1 MNAINKAQAKKIFE
15 AWNPTAEQKLQQYIK
30 LFPEQYEKFADS
42 DRAKIKGLNEN
53 DLYVL
58 GRTFEQ
64 QIMTKQMNEEV
75 TFAQLGATPTLAFDF
90 ITAMFGK
97 SVIPYIASEQVIDEV
112 QGLVYFENIIAQ
124 GVKRR
129 QVKVTGEEETA
140 NVIDTY
146 VGRGNIEVGDV
157 LGKAAGAPTKYP
169 QGYAGEMVYG
179 EEIVNSETA
188 NGSTKEFDVAL
199 VNAPIRRN
207 YVKVIA
213 TVTATLG
220 GDQVVTGTDD
230 GNGNII
236 GGGITGTI
244 DYETGAMHLTFVN
257 APKAETAVVANY
269 ATNFELGSLPS
280 ITTELDSK
288 FVRANVYGLQTDTSV
303 ISSFMMG
310 KRFNFDMQQR
320 AVQLLQ
326 ENILNEITTE
336 LLAKVVMAYAEAGE
350 TDTVFNKTL
359 PAGVSLQAHFNSV
372 DYTFGIV
379 QQKMAAR
386 SGKGT
391 LSVALAGPDACA
403 FLGQNAKFKKIGEA
417 TAWATVYGV
426 YDNATIVI
434 RCPQLVQLDPTNGTK
449 SIYFLYKGT
458 TPFDAAAVY
467 APYMPLVGVNDL
479 PVPTALLNRRS
490 AVASMAAVD
499 VVVPGYIQKFVLAE
513 AGGEPA
519 QRTVLTKVEE

>member
-1 MNAINKAQAKKIFE
+1 MNMVDKAQAKKIFE

-30 LFPEQYEKFADS
+30 LFPEQYDRFAES

-53 DLYVL
+53 DLYTL

-129 QVKVTGEEETA
+129 VVTPDGDKTVEVKDEYT
-140 NVIDTY
+140 
-146 VGRGNIEVGDV
+146 GRGNIEVGDV
-157 LGKAAGAPTKYP
+157 LAKAAGAPAKYP
-169 QGYAGEMVYG
+169 QGFAGEMVYG
-179 EEIVNSETA
+179 EELDATGAVD
-188 NGSTKEFDVAL
+188 GSTKEFELAL

-207 YVKVIA
+207 YVKIMA
-213 TVTATLG
+213 TVENAAG
-220 GDQVVTGTDD
+220 AEQDIVGIDD
-230 GNGNII
+230 GKGNII
-236 GGGITGTI
+236 GGGIVGTV
-244 DYETGAMHLTFVN
+244 DYETGALKLTFSN
-257 APKAETAVVANY
+257 APKAGTHIVANY
-269 ATNFELGSLPS
+269 ATNFELGPLPS

-326 ENILNEITTE
+326 EHILNEITTE
-336 LLAKVVMAYAEAGE
+336 LLAKIAMAYKEGGE
-350 TDTVFNKTL
+350 TDTIFNMAL
-359 PAGVSLQAHFNSV
+359 PAGVSQQAHFNSV

-379 QQKMAAR
+379 AQKMARR

-434 RCPQLVQLDPTNGTK
+434 RCPQLEQFDSVNGSK

-467 APYMPLVGVNDL
+467 APYMPLVGVEDL

-499 VVVPGYIQKFVLAE
+499 VVVPGYIQKFVLTESGNA
-513 AGGEPA
+513 P
-519 QRTVLTKVEE
+519 QIRTVDVNNI

>member
-1 MNAINKAQAKKIFE
+1 MNAMTKRQAKKIFE
-15 AWNPTAEQKLQQYIK
+15 AWNPSAEQKLQQYIK
-30 LFPEQYEKFADS
+30 LFPEQYEKFAES
-42 DRAKIKGLNEN
+42 ERAKIKGLNEN
-53 DLYVL
+53 DLYTL

-64 QIMTKQMNEEV
+64 QIMSKQMNEEV

-129 QVKVTGEEETA
+129 VVTPNGDATVEVQDAYT
-140 NVIDTY
+140 
-146 VGRGNIEVGDV
+146 GRGNVEPHDI
-157 LGKAAGAPTKYP
+157 LGRAAGAPDKYP
-169 QGYAGEMVYG
+169 QGFAGEMVYG
-179 EEIVNSETA
+179 EQLDESGVVDGEV
-188 NGSTKEFDVAL
+188 KEFEFAL
-199 VNAPIRRN
+199 LNAPIRRN

-213 TVTATLG
+213 KVLNNAGTEQTVIG
-220 GDQVVTGTDD
+220 IDD
-230 GNGNII
+230 GKGNII
-236 GGGITGTI
+236 GGGIIGTVE
-244 DYETGAMHLTFVN
+244 YETGAIKLNYTL
-257 APKAETAVVANY
+257 APVEGSHIIANY
-269 ATNFELGSLPS
+269 ATNFELGTLPA

-288 FVRANVYGLQTDTSV
+288 FVRANVYGLQTDTSI

-326 ENILNEITTE
+326 EHILNEITTE
-336 LLAKVVMAYAEAGE
+336 LLFKIATAYAEAGE
-350 TDTVFNKTL
+350 TDTVFNMSL
-359 PAGVSLQAHFNSV
+359 PAGVSQQAHFNAV

-379 QQKMAAR
+379 AQKMARR

-434 RCPQLVQLDPTNGTK
+434 RCPQLEQFDAVNGSK

-458 TPFDAAAVY
+458 TPFDACAVY
-467 APYMPLVGVNDL
+467 APYMPLVGVEDL

-499 VVVPGYIQKFVLAE
+499 VVVPGYIQKFVLTE
-513 AGGEPA
+513 QGGVPEI
-519 QRTVLTKVEE
+519 RTVNVANV

>member
-1 MNAINKAQAKKIFE
+1 MNMIDKAQAKKIFE
-15 AWNPTAEQKLQQYIK
+15 AWNPSAEQKLQQYIK
-30 LFPEQYEKFADS
+30 LFPEQYERFAES

-53 DLYVL
+53 DLYTL

-64 QIMTKQMNEEV
+64 QIMTRQMNEEM

-124 GVKRR
+124 GIKRR
-129 QVKVTGEEETA
+129 VVTPGAEGVE
-140 NVIDTY
+140 VY
-146 VGRGNIEVGDV
+146 VQDKYEGRGNVEVGDV
-157 LGKAAGAPTKYP
+157 LAQAAGAPEKYP

-179 EEIVNSETA
+179 EQLDATGAI
-188 NGSTKEFDVAL
+188 NGSATEFELAL
-199 VNAPIRRN
+199 LNAPIRRN
-207 YVKVIA
+207 YVKIIA
-213 TVTATLG
+213 TVTNAAG
-220 GDQVVTGTDD
+220 ADQAVIGIDD
-230 GNGNII
+230 GKGNII
-236 GGGITGTI
+236 GGGVVGTI
-244 DYETGAMHLTFVN
+244 NYESGAIELTYTN
-257 APKAETAVVANY
+257 APKAGTHILANY
-269 ATNFELGSLPS
+269 ATNFELTSLPS

-288 FVRANVYGLQTDTSV
+288 FVRANVYGLQTDTSI

-326 ENILNEITTE
+326 EHILNEITTE
-336 LLAKVVMAYAEAGE
+336 LLAKIVMAYAEAGE
-350 TDTVFNKTL
+350 IDTVFNMNL
-359 PAGVSLQAHFNSV
+359 PAGVSQQAHFNSV

-379 QQKMAAR
+379 AQKMAAR

-391 LSVALAGPDACA
+391 LSVALAGPEACA
-403 FLGQNAKFKKIGEA
+403 FLSQNAKFKKIGEA

-434 RCPQLVQLDPTNGTK
+434 RCPQLAQFDAVNGTK
-449 SIYFLYKGT
+449 TIYFLYKGT
-458 TPFDAAAVY
+458 TPFDACAVY
-467 APYMPLVGVNDL
+467 APYMPLVGVEDL

-499 VVVPGYIQKFVLAE
+499 VVVPGYIQKFVLTTS
-513 AGGEPA
+513 GGQPGV
-519 QRTVLTKVEE
+519 RNVKVEQV

>member
-1 MNAINKAQAKKIFE
+1 MNMIDKSQAKKVFE
-15 AWNPTAEQKLQQYIK
+15 AWNPTAEQKLKQYIK
-30 LFPEQYEKFADS
+30 LFPEQYERFAES

-53 DLYVL
+53 DLYTL

-64 QIMTKQMNEEV
+64 QIMTKQMNEEM

-129 QVKVTGEEETA
+129 VVNCADGEKVEVQDEYT
-140 NVIDTY
+140 
-146 VGRGNIEVGDV
+146 GRGNVEVGDI
-157 LGKAAGAPTKYP
+157 LGRAAGAPTKYP

-179 EEIVNSETA
+179 EQLDATGVVDGSATEFELTLTA
-188 NGSTKEFDVAL
+188 
-199 VNAPIRRN
+199 APIRRN

-213 TVTATLG
+213 TVDNAAGNEQTVIG
-220 GDQVVTGTDD
+220 IDD
-230 GNGNII
+230 GKGNII
-236 GGGITGTI
+236 GGGIVGTV
-244 DYETGAMHLTFVN
+244 DYETGALKLTYTN
-257 APKAETAVVANY
+257 APKA
-269 ATNFELGSLPS
+269 GSHILPS

-288 FVRANVYGLQTDTSV
+288 FVRANVYGLQTDTSI

-326 ENILNEITTE
+326 EHILNEITTE
-336 LLAKVVMAYAEAGE
+336 LLAKIVTAYAEAGE
-350 TDTVFNKTL
+350 VDTIFNMEL
-359 PAGVSLQAHFNSV
+359 PAGVSQQAHFNSV

-379 QQKMAAR
+379 AQKMAAR

-391 LSVALAGPDACA
+391 LSVALAGPEACA

-434 RCPQLVQLDPTNGTK
+434 RCPQLAQFDAVNGTK

-458 TPFDAAAVY
+458 TPFDACAVY
-467 APYMPLVGVNDL
+467 APYMPLVGVEDL

-499 VVVPGYIQKFVLAE
+499 VVVPGYIQKFVLTN
-513 AGGEPA
+513 AGGQPGT
-519 QRTVLTKVEE
+519 RTVKVEQV

>member
-1 MNAINKAQAKKIFE
+1 MSQINREQAKQIFE
-15 AWNPTAEQKLQQYIK
+15 AWNPSAEQKLKQYIK
-30 LFPEQYEKFADS
+30 LFPEQYEAFSKS

-53 DLYVL
+53 DLYTL

-64 QIMTKQMNEEV
+64 QIMTKQMHEEV
-75 TFAQLGATPTLAFDF
+75 SFAQLGATPTLAFDF

-112 QGLVYFENIIAQ
+112 QGLIYFENIIAQ

-129 QVKVTGEEETA
+129 VVTPDGENAVEVKDEYF
-140 NVIDTY
+140 N
-146 VGRGNIEVGDV
+146 RGNVEVGDV
-157 LGKAAGAPTKYP
+157 LARGAGAPDKYP

-179 EEIVNSETA
+179 EQLDATGAVD
-188 NGSTKEFDVAL
+188 GSAKEFEL
-199 VNAPIRRN
+199 NLLNTPIRRN
-207 YVKVIA
+207 YVKIIA
-213 TVTATLG
+213 RVENAAG
-220 GDQVVTGTDD
+220 NEVVVNGVDD
-230 GNGNII
+230 GKGNIL
-236 GGGITGTI
+236 GNGVMGTV
-244 DYETGAMHLTFVN
+244 DYETGALNLTFIN
-257 APKAETAVVANY
+257 APKAGSHILANY
-269 ATNFELGSLPS
+269 ATNFEVGTLPS

-326 ENILNEITTE
+326 EHILNEITTE
-336 LLAKVVMAYAEAGE
+336 LILKIATAYAEGGE
-350 TDTVFNKTL
+350 VDTIFNMEL
-359 PAGVSLQAHFNSV
+359 PAGVSQQSHFNSV

-379 QQKMAAR
+379 AQKMAMR

-391 LSVALAGPDACA
+391 LSVALAGPKACA
-403 FLGQNAKFKKIGEA
+403 FLTQNAKFKRIGEA

-426 YDNATIVI
+426 YDGTTIVI
-434 RCPQLVQLDPTNGTK
+434 RCPQLAQFDAVDGTNT
-449 SIYFLYKGT
+449 IYFLYKGNS
-458 TPFDAAAVY
+458 PFDAAAVY
-467 APYMPLVGVNDL
+467 APYMPLVGVEDL

-499 VVVPGYIQKFVLAE
+499 IVVPGYVQKFVLKNE
-513 AGGEPA
+513 GGQPGTRA
-519 QRTVLTKVEE
+519 LDVRHID

>member
-1 MNAINKAQAKKIFE
+1 MNAMTKRQAKKIFE
-15 AWNPTAEQKLQQYIK
+15 AWNPSAEQKLQQYIK
-30 LFPEQYEKFADS
+30 LFPEQYEKFAES

-53 DLYVL
+53 DLYTL

-64 QIMTKQMNEEV
+64 QIMAKQMNEEV

-129 QVKVTGEEETA
+129 VVTPNGDATVEVQDAYT
-140 NVIDTY
+140 
-146 VGRGNIEVGDV
+146 GRGNVEPGDIF
-157 LGKAAGAPTKYP
+157 GRGAGAPDKYP

-179 EEIVNSETA
+179 EQLDATGTVD
-188 NGSTKEFDVAL
+188 GSAKEFEATL
-199 VNAPIRRN
+199 LNAPIRRN
-207 YVKVIA
+207 YVKIIAKVENAAGTEQTVI
-213 TVTATLG
+213 G
-220 GDQVVTGTDD
+220 IDD
-230 GNGNII
+230 GKGNII
-236 GGGITGTI
+236 GGGIIGTV
-244 DYETGAMHLTFVN
+244 DYETGALKLTYTL
-257 APKAETAVVANY
+257 APVADSHIIANY
-269 ATNFELGSLPS
+269 ATNFELGTLPA
-280 ITTELDSK
+280 IATELDSK
-288 FVRANVYGLQTDTSV
+288 FVRANVYGLQTDTSI

-326 ENILNEITTE
+326 EHILNEITTE
-336 LLAKVVMAYAEAGE
+336 LLFKIAAAYAEAGE
-350 TDTVFNKTL
+350 TDTIFNMSL
-359 PAGVSLQAHFNSV
+359 PAGVSQQAHFNSV

-379 QQKMAAR
+379 AQKMARR

-434 RCPQLVQLDPTNGTK
+434 RCPQLEQFDSVNGSK

-458 TPFDAAAVY
+458 TPFDACAVY
-467 APYMPLVGVNDL
+467 APYMPLVGVEDL

-499 VVVPGYIQKFVLAE
+499 VVVPGYIQKFVLTE
-513 AGGEPA
+513 QGGKPEVRPVTTI
-519 QRTVLTKVEE
+519 QG

>member
-1 MNAINKAQAKKIFE
+1 MNMIDKTQAKKIFE
-15 AWNPTAEQKLQQYIK
+15 AWNPSAEQKLQQYIK

-53 DLYVL
+53 DLYTL

-129 QVKVTGEEETA
+129 MVTAQDGKAVEVKDVYT
-140 NVIDTY
+140 
-146 VGRGNIEVGDV
+146 GRGNVEVGDV
-157 LGKAAGAPTKYP
+157 LGKAAGAPNKYP

-179 EEIVNSETA
+179 EVLDATDAVNGTV
-188 NGSTKEFDVAL
+188 KEFEVAL
-199 VNAPIRRN
+199 LSAPIRRN

-213 TVTATLG
+213 TVENGAGAEQTIIG
-220 GDQVVTGTDD
+220 IDD
-230 GNGNII
+230 GKGNII
-236 GGGITGTI
+236 GGGVMGTV
-244 DYETGAMHLTFVN
+244 DYETGALKLTYSY
-257 APKAETAVVANY
+257 APKAKTHIIANY
-269 ATNFELGSLPS
+269 ATNFELGALPS

-326 ENILNEITTE
+326 EHILNEITTE
-336 LLAKVVMAYAEAGE
+336 LLAKIVTAYEEGGE
-350 TDTVFNKTL
+350 VDTVFNMEL
-359 PAGVSLQAHFNSV
+359 PNGVSQQAHFNSV

-379 QQKMAAR
+379 AQKMAAR

-391 LSVALAGPDACA
+391 LSVALAGPEACA

-434 RCPQLVQLDPTNGTK
+434 RCPQLAQFDAANGTK

-458 TPFDAAAVY
+458 TPFDACAVY
-467 APYMPLVGVNDL
+467 APYMPLVGVEDL

-499 VVVPGYIQKFVLAE
+499 VVVPGYIQKFVLTN
-513 AGGEPA
+513 AGGQPGIRA
-519 QRTVLTKVEE
+519 VKTA

>member
-1 MNAINKAQAKKIFE
+1 MSIDRKQAKAIFE
-15 AWNPTAEQKLQQYIK
+15 AWNPTAEQKLKKYLQ
-30 LFPEQYEKFADS
+30 LFPEQYDKFADS
-42 DRAKIKGLNEN
+42 ERAKVRGLNEN
-53 DLYVL
+53 DLYTL

-64 QIMTKQMNEEV
+64 QIMSSKKMNEEA

-129 QVKVTGEEETA
+129 VVTPKGDATVEVMDDYT
-140 NVIDTY
+140 
-146 VGRGNIEVGDV
+146 GRGNVEVGDV
-157 LGKAAGAPTKYP
+157 LGRAAGTPNKYP

-179 EEIVNSETA
+179 EKLVDSAKCDGAEKHFE
-188 NGSTKEFDVAL
+188 GAL
-199 VNAPIRRN
+199 ENAPIRRN
-207 YVKVIA
+207 YVKIIA
-213 TVTATLG
+213 TVINGADNEQT
-220 GDQVVTGTDD
+220 VTGIDD
-230 GNGNII
+230 GKGNII
-236 GGGITGTI
+236 GGGVVGTI
-244 DYETGAMHLTFVN
+244 DYETGEFVLDYSY
-257 APKAETAVVANY
+257 APKAGSTIVGNY
-269 ATNFELGSLPS
+269 ATNFELGQLPA

-288 FVRANVYGLQTDTSV
+288 FVRANVYGLQTDTSI
-303 ISSFMMG
+303 ISSYMMG

-326 ENILNEITTE
+326 EHILNEITTE
-336 LLAKVVMAYAEAGE
+336 LLAKIAMAYAEAGE
-350 TDTVFNKTL
+350 TDTVFNMAL
-359 PAGVSLQAHFNSV
+359 PAGVSQQAHFNSV

-379 QQKMAAR
+379 AQKMARR

-434 RCPQLVQLDPTNGTK
+434 RCPQLEQFDSVNGSK
-449 SIYFLYKGT
+449 SIYFLYKGNN
-458 TPFDAAAVY
+458 PFDAAAVY
-467 APYMPLVGVNDL
+467 APYMPLVGVEDL
-479 PVPTALLNRRS
+479 PVQTALLNRRS
-490 AVASMAAVD
+490 AVASMAAID
-499 VVVPGYIQKFVLAE
+499 VVVPGYIQKFVLTE
-513 AGGEPA
+513 QGGQPSI
-519 QRTVLTKVEE
+519 RPVDVNNG

>member
-1 MNAINKAQAKKIFE
+1 MNAINKRQAKKIFE
-15 AWNPTAEQKLQQYIK
+15 AWNPSAEEKLQQYIK
-30 LFPEQYEKFADS
+30 LFPEQYEKFAES

-53 DLYVL
+53 DLYTL

-129 QVKVTGEEETA
+129 VVNCEDGQVKEVRDAYT
-140 NVIDTY
+140 
-146 VGRGNIEVGDV
+146 GRGNLEVGDV
-157 LGKAAGAPTKYP
+157 LGRGAGAPDKYP
-169 QGYAGEMVYG
+169 QGFAGEMVYG
-179 EEIVNSETA
+179 EVLDGSGVVDGTA
-188 NGSTKEFDVAL
+188 KEFELAL
-199 VNAPIRRN
+199 AAAPIRRN

-213 TVTATLG
+213 KVLNNGGTEQTVIG
-220 GDQVVTGTDD
+220 IDD
-230 GNGNII
+230 GKGNII
-236 GGGITGTI
+236 GGGIQGTI
-244 DYETGAMHLTFVN
+244 DYETGALKLTYTL
-257 APKAETAVVANY
+257 APEADTHIVANY
-269 ATNFELGSLPS
+269 ATNFELGQLPS

-288 FVRANVYGLQTDTSV
+288 FVRANVYGLQTDTSI

-326 ENILNEITTE
+326 EHILNEITTE
-336 LLAKVVMAYAEAGE
+336 LLAKIAMAYAEAGE
-350 TDTVFNKTL
+350 TDTIFNMAC
-359 PAGVSLQAHFNSV
+359 PAGVSQQAHFNAV
-372 DYTFGIV
+372 DFTFGIV
-379 QQKMAAR
+379 AQKMAAR

-391 LSVALAGPDACA
+391 LSVALAGPEACA

-417 TAWATVYGV
+417 TAFATVYGV

-434 RCPQLVQLDPTNGTK
+434 RCPQLAQFDAVNGSKT
-449 SIYFLYKGT
+449 IYFLYKGT
-458 TPFDAAAVY
+458 TPFDACAVY
-467 APYMPLVGVNDL
+467 APYMPLVGVEDL
-479 PVPTALLNRRS
+479 PVPTAMLNRRS

-513 AGGEPA
+513 AGGQPSVRAIE
-519 QRTVLTKVEE
+519 VKNI

>member
-1 MNAINKAQAKKIFE
+1 MNAIDKKQAKKIFE
-15 AWNPTAEQKLQQYIK
+15 AWNPTAEQKLQKYIQ
-30 LFPEQYEKFADS
+30 LFPEQFEKFAES

-53 DLYVL
+53 DLYTL

-129 QVKVTGEEETA
+129 TVACEDGKTVEVKDVYT
-140 NVIDTY
+140 
-146 VGRGNIEVGDV
+146 GRGNVEPGDV
-157 LGKAAGAPTKYP
+157 FGRAAGAPDKYP
-169 QGYAGEMVYG
+169 QGFAGEMVYG
-179 EEIVNSETA
+179 EQLDATGVVD
-188 NGSTKEFDVAL
+188 GSATEFEL
-199 VNAPIRRN
+199 NLINAPIRKN
-207 YVKVIA
+207 YVKLIA
-213 TVTATLG
+213 KIDNAA
-220 GDQVVTGTDD
+220 GTEQTIVGIDD
-230 GNGNII
+230 GKGNII
-236 GGGITGTI
+236 GGGVVGTV
-244 DYETGAMHLTFVN
+244 DYETGAIKVTYTT
-257 APKAETAVVANY
+257 APKADSHIIANY
-269 ATNFELGSLPS
+269 ATNFELGTLPS

-288 FVRANVYGLQTDTSV
+288 FVRANVYGLQTDTSI

-326 ENILNEITTE
+326 EHILNEITTE
-336 LLAKVVMAYAEAGE
+336 LLFKIATAYAEGGE
-350 TDTVFNKTL
+350 TDTIFNMAV
-359 PAGVSLQAHFNSV
+359 PAGVSQQAHFNAV

-379 QQKMAAR
+379 AQKMARR

-391 LSVALAGPDACA
+391 LSVALAGPEACA
-403 FLGQNAKFKKIGEA
+403 FLGQCAKFKKIGEA

-434 RCPQLVQLDPTNGTK
+434 RCPQLEQFDSVDGSK

-458 TPFDAAAVY
+458 TPFDACAVY
-467 APYMPLVGVNDL
+467 APYMPLVGVEDL

-499 VVVPGYIQKFVLAE
+499 VVVPGYIQKFVLANQ
-513 AGGEPA
+513 GGTP
-519 QRTVLTKVEE
+519 QIRPVEVANNG

>member
-1 MNAINKAQAKKIFE
+1 MTTIDKQKAKEIFQ
-15 AWNPTAEQKLQQYIK
+15 AWNPSAEQRLQEYIK
-30 LFPEQYEKFADS
+30 LFPEQY
-42 DRAKIKGLNEN
+42 DRYSKSERAQIKGLNEN
-53 DLYVL
+53 DLYTL

-64 QIMTKQMNEEV
+64 QIMAKQMHEEV
-75 TFAQLGATPTLAFDF
+75 SFAQLGATPTLAFDF

-129 QVKVTGEEETA
+129 VVTPNGDNTVEVKDLYA
-140 NVIDTY
+140 
-146 VGRGNIEVGDV
+146 GRGNIAVGDV
-157 LGKAAGAPTKYP
+157 LNKAAGAPEKYP

-179 EEIVNSETA
+179 EQVDASGMVDGT
-188 NGSTKEFDVAL
+188 TKEFEVAL
-199 VNAPIRRN
+199 EAAPIRRN

-213 TVTATLG
+213 KVLNTAGLEQTVTG
-220 GDQVVTGTDD
+220 IDD
-230 GNGNII
+230 GKGNII
-236 GGGITGTI
+236 GGGIVGTV
-244 DYETGAMHLTFVN
+244 DYESGALKLTFVN
-257 APKAETAVVANY
+257 APVEGSHILANY
-269 ATNFELGSLPS
+269 ATNFELGQLPS

-326 ENILNEITTE
+326 EHILNEITTE
-336 LLAKVVMAYAEAGE
+336 LLAKIAMAYAEGGE
-350 TDTVFNKTL
+350 TDTIFNMAL
-359 PAGVSLQAHFNSV
+359 PAGVSQQAHFNSV

-379 QQKMAAR
+379 SQKMARR

-391 LSVALAGPDACA
+391 LSVGLAGPDACA
-403 FLGQNAKFKKIGEA
+403 FLSQNAKFNRIGEA

-426 YDNATIVI
+426 YDNSTIII
-434 RCPQLVQLDPTNGTK
+434 RCPQLEQFDPVEGSK
-449 SIYFLYKGT
+449 SIYFLYKGNS
-458 TPFDAAAVY
+458 PFDAAAVY
-467 APYMPLVGVNDL
+467 APYMPLVGVEDL
-479 PVPTALLNRRS
+479 PVQTALLNRRS

-499 VVVPGYIQKFVLAE
+499 VLVPGYIQKFILQE
-513 AGGEPA
+513 QGGQPGV
-519 QRTVLTKVEE
+519 RTLNIANE

>member
-1 MNAINKAQAKKIFE
+1 MNAINKRQARKIFE
-15 AWNPTAEQKLQQYIK
+15 AWNPSAEQKLQQYIK
-30 LFPEQYEKFADS
+30 LFPEQYDKFAES

-53 DLYVL
+53 DLYTL

-112 QGLVYFENIIAQ
+112 QGLVYFENIVAQ

-129 QVKVTGEEETA
+129 VVTPDGDATVEVKDAYT
-140 NVIDTY
+140 
-146 VGRGNIEVGDV
+146 GRGNLEPGDV
-157 LGKAAGAPTKYP
+157 LGRGAGAPDKYP

-179 EEIVNSETA
+179 EQLDATGVVDGAT
-188 NGSTKEFDVAL
+188 TEFEFTL
-199 VNAPIRRN
+199 TNAPIRKN

-213 TVTATLG
+213 KAVNAAGTVQKVIG
-220 GDQVVTGTDD
+220 IDD
-230 GNGNII
+230 GKGNII
-236 GGGITGTI
+236 GGGIIGTV
-244 DYETGAMHLTFVN
+244 DYETGVLNLKYTL
-257 APKAETAVVANY
+257 APEAGSHILANY
-269 ATNFELGSLPS
+269 ATNFELGTLPS

-288 FVRANVYGLQTDTSV
+288 FVRANVYGLQTDTSI

-326 ENILNEITTE
+326 EHILNEITTE
-336 LLAKVVMAYAEAGE
+336 LLAKIAMAYAEAGE
-350 TDTVFNKTL
+350 TDTIFNTNL

-372 DYTFGIV
+372 NYTFGIV
-379 QQKMAAR
+379 AQKMAAR

-391 LSVALAGPDACA
+391 LSVALAGPEACA
-403 FLGQNAKFKKIGEA
+403 FLEQNSMFKKIGEA
-417 TAWATVYGV
+417 TAFATVYGV
-426 YDNATIVI
+426 YNNATIVI
-434 RCPQLVQLDPTNGTK
+434 RCPQLAQFDSVNGTK

-458 TPFDAAAVY
+458 TPFDACAVY
-467 APYMPLVGVNDL
+467 APYMPLVGVEDL

-499 VVVPGYIQKFVLAE
+499 VVVPGYIQKFVLTDN
-513 AGGEPA
+513 GGTPDV
-519 QRTVLTKVEE
+519 RTVNVANV

>member
-1 MNAINKAQAKKIFE
+1 MNAINKRQAKKIFE

-30 LFPEQYEKFADS
+30 LFPEQYEKFAES

-53 DLYVL
+53 DLYTL

-64 QIMTKQMNEEV
+64 QIMAKQMNEEV

-129 QVKVTGEEETA
+129 VVTPDGNATVEVKDAYT
-140 NVIDTY
+140 
-146 VGRGNIEVGDV
+146 GRGNVEPGDV
-157 LGKAAGAPTKYP
+157 FGRGAGAPDKYP

-179 EEIVNSETA
+179 EQLDATGVVDGAT
-188 NGSTKEFDVAL
+188 TEFEFNL
-199 VNAPIRRN
+199 LNAPIRRN

-213 TVTATLG
+213 KVLNAA
-220 GDQVVTGTDD
+220 GTEQTIIGIDD
-230 GNGNII
+230 GKGNII
-236 GGGITGTI
+236 GGGIIGTVE
-244 DYETGAMHLTFVN
+244 YETGALNLKYTL
-257 APKAETAVVANY
+257 APEADTHIVANY
-269 ATNFELGSLPS
+269 ATNFELGTLPS
-280 ITTELDSK
+280 IATELDSK
-288 FVRANVYGLQTDTSV
+288 FVRANVYGLQTDTSI

-326 ENILNEITTE
+326 EHILNEITTE
-336 LLAKVVMAYAEAGE
+336 LLAKIATAYAEAGE
-350 TDTVFNKTL
+350 TDTIFNINT

-391 LSVALAGPDACA
+391 LSVALAGPEACA
-403 FLGQNAKFKKIGEA
+403 FLGQNSKFKKIGEA
-417 TAWATVYGV
+417 TAFATVYGV

-434 RCPQLVQLDPTNGTK
+434 RCPQLAQFDAVNGTK

-458 TPFDAAAVY
+458 TPFDACAVY
-467 APYMPLVGVNDL
+467 APYMPLVGVEDL

-499 VVVPGYIQKFVLAE
+499 VVVPGYIQKFVLTDN
-513 AGGEPA
+513 GGTPG
-519 QRTVLTKVEE
+519 QRPVEVING